1 MGPEAIYCGRSLSNN
16 GADTVEEK
24 QVLKG
29 TQTEASLENSSNRQ
43 MGKVLKMFI
52 LFILWSKYIQYSDQE
67 YIQYFGVQ
75 NYNFSIKEKLSP
87 KGWSSLLCNSL
98 MICQ

>member
-1 MGPEAIYCGRSLSNN
+1 MGPEVIYCGRNLCNN

-29 TQTEASLENSSNRQ
+29 TQTEASLENSSNHQ
-43 MGKVLKMFI
+43 MGKVLNGCSFSSSSDQNKSS
-52 LFILWSKYIQYSDQE
+52 LFQE

-75 NYNFSIKEKLSP
+75 NYKCTIDFF
-87 KGWSSLLCNSL
+87 SLLFGEGEH
-98 MICQ
+98 QV